1 MRVKA
6 RRSVEAPEAVRAAVE
21 AVVSQPL
28 DAVGDALQGF
38 TWEFESK
45 GDVHHWVQLFDHFD
59 AYFDKHLKGRHDLC
73 LDYVEA
79 TAVAAP
85 EAAAGT
91 SQSASGGASSS
102 GAVPPQQPQQPQ
114 QPDPPFP
121 SAAVLSILRVTA
133 LILEGCSNKHLYSS
147 YEYLSLLLAAPDADV
162 VLATLHALAAF
173 VRKSMSPS
181 TRWSGSE
188 GLNAR
193 LMVLAGSWGS
203 GEEVPDLLTCAR
215 GGSLPSP
222 PTSLHFQFYAAKG
235 SAAAAAAAAAE
246 ADAGEGVAQAHGGGV
261 RIINVPAVD
270 RRPETDHQLLEQLV
284 REYGLPVD
292 KRFALLHKIRTARA
306 FAAPESRQVLL
317 RLRLISFY
325 VAFQSNPSPTDIV
338 ALFQG
343 APDFVHQLAALLR
356 QEAQVPDDIQT
367 LALRSLAVQLL
378 DRSRHSAV
386 IAALS
391 GGEQS
396 GLLSLLIHGAV
407 ASLTGREA
415 APVQYSQAFVEALLS
430 MVGALVTSTSGT
442 TALSDA
448 SLVPALLPLLQHRDP
463 AHLALV
469 SSTVRILEAF
479 MDFSPASSGL
489 FRELGGLRMMVDRL
503 RYEVEQPAEVSSAAA
518 ASSAPAPSTALGTSG
533 SGSGEA
539 MVTEAGAASGAP
551 PQHAAAAGAAQPP
564 QKTVPYGRRLLL
576 KSLLRAIAMASYTPN
591 GAQRADEREAAELY
605 ACVKIIF
612 QRSKEFGGG
621 LFALSASV
629 VADTIHHDPLVYSTL
644 DAAGLPQAFLDS
656 VAGGV
661 LVSMEAVAAVPHTL
675 MALCLNSGGL
685 KLVKESKALRCLVPI
700 FSSKQYVKALQGESS
715 VVLGAGLDELL
726 RHVPQLRPDGVDVVI
741 RILRR
746 QCMLGGE
753 PNPPKPPPAPPA
765 APAAAAGEAAAG
777 EAAPVA
783 EAAAEAAG
791 QGAAAMETDAAA
803 QSASQPAAPAEAAM
817 EVEAQ
822 AQQAPAE
829 QEAEP
834 MTAEP
839 AAAVPAPAEAH
850 ATAAAAG
857 AVAAEPA
864 GEQAQ
869 PAAVQ
874 GGAAGEAAA
883 ENEEEEEVEEV
894 LAEDPEAE
902 TYLVECVT
910 YTARMLESMLTSAET
925 AKLFVE
931 RGGVELLLTL
941 YRLPRLP
948 PTFGSTNASHSLLVS
963 FRVFTT
969 HHASAQLP
977 HIFGLLRAALLT
989 QLDAAL
995 AAARQVGGAC
1005 VPLLPAQQREAYIR
1019 QVSSTEGLAALAAT
1033 VVRNASSVLK
1043 DISNGDMS
1051 VILKLGELERMVLW
1065 QAAVADEWRLEHA
1078 AAKAAEEKA
1087 AATAAAAP
1095 GGDQEM
1101 VDSAAAA
1108 AGGAAASAS
1117 ASAAAGPADEA
1128 CAALAAAD
1136 SAAAAKE
1143 KEKKR
1148 KSPEELSC
1156 DILLHFAHT
1165 ARAFDQAVAKAIHVP
1180 VRRREEA
1187 AAQPTMAMR
1196 AAAVN
1201 LAVVLRRNFDFQ
1213 GLEVPGD
1220 KGKAPAGEQGGNPY
1234 ATPEACR
1241 VRYLS
1246 RVLDASFNIL
1256 FDGRRRT
1263 THTLVYNYFM
1273 ATGGMRSFLK
1283 QFEACLELLR
1293 QLPPEPAASAAAAAA
1308 GGATLAPQQAQQAGQ
1323 QQQDT
1328 EMADTAGPAAALEGG
1343 TAGGTDATGGTATQ
1357 PISPAKAYRQSVEA
1371 AVGTFLVLMTNM
1383 SHAPM
1388 VVNSP
1393 NSANHITAPLPG
1405 AVDGAAKPAEDAP
1418 SFMRRAWGVLLAAV
1432 LPLWNDPALLAAHG
1446 DKIVQSVVSVLRNC
1460 TENAAQLAAA
1470 MAAAARSG
1478 ARGAAPALA
1487 DPARVQQIAEM
1498 GFSRAQAE
1506 EALRRNGNHVELAME
1521 WLIVN
1526 PEAAAAAEAAAT
1538 AGGAAAQH
1546 QVDDQALAQMVAAT
1560 LSVGGAK
1567 PGAQQEGVEEVPT
1580 ATMPDTPALVD
1591 SAVNLIKAS
1600 PRSAFYVCDLL
1611 KAHSAQSSKHRQ
1623 TVLERLMWHL
1633 SAASSPTDAQ
1643 LFAPAHVAALLLSEV
1658 AASRE
1663 VAAEKGFASIA
1674 LDAVDA
1680 WTSAHLP
1687 PPTAALP
1694 AADGGK
1700 PSRHAVAG
1708 GAEPAAV
1715 PAVPVP
1721 RWVDTLLLSLD
1732 ILASTPP
1739 KPPPPAASTSGRAG
1753 SSGRAMMDAIRGS
1766 VAEMERILGLPL
1778 AVGEERGGA
1787 EQPAAQAAAQAE
1799 AEPAQPAAATPAAAG
1814 AGAEAAAAG
1823 VHADSGSA
1831 PEVTSQAAEAVA
1843 GSEQQTPNRPPQA
1856 GAEDAAPAAPQR
1868 QQGSAEAQQS
1878 PEEQVFGA
1886 LAAAVQQYS
1895 TGGSLNEQ
1903 EQQRTVEV
1911 CLRLLRHLHS
1921 WGASWTPQEPAAV
1934 PPAATADPSTAA
1946 GSEAAAA
1953 AAAAATAQEAS
1964 LLSPDPRSTLHAV
1977 VQLLARLTKD
1987 HALAEK
1993 VLAARGH
2000 VQLLTLPP
2008 AAFRPELEPFMAA
2021 VFRHILEDPSTLQ
2034 AAMEAEIR
2042 STLNEKGRSG
2052 SYAYSRN
2059 PAGGLSL
2066 PMRTFLTALAPVA
2079 ARQPCVFVA
2088 ACRAT
2093 VEIKDMGGLAGRRT
2107 TVVLK
2112 KKQQQQQEAAAAPA
2126 APAAAGAAGPSGGS
2140 PPQAQ
2145 ERDTATPAPVAGS
2158 APGAA
2163 VAADAAAATTAPA
2176 AAARATPAPAT
2187 GVARRSGAARPAA
2200 EVGEQPGSPPAV
2212 QGAVTPAPPK
2222 TAGKSAKK
2230 VPPSFLEVIDCL
2242 VDVLLRYNE
2251 PPAELEAQGKDSG
2264 SAAQPSARAGDV
2276 HVVANDDGTV
2286 DLVPSAA
2293 AAAAAAQKKLAEEQ
2307 EAQKPLTP
2315 GQKEVAVQ
2323 CFALRLLSDFTLMY
2337 QHCVGV
2343 LLKRDTDLGAKEV
2356 VSLRSSMKKADKD
2369 RSAGVASPQQG
2380 LFRHIMDVQLALAP
2394 AAVPRGMSQGM
2405 GPAASYLLL
2414 AICIRSAEGRRRIVS
2429 EIVSTL
2435 LPEEQQAQQGNRSG
2449 GSAAPTAALLAAAD
2463 ESPYISKPGCPLP
2476 FKVKAFVDLAASLLS
2491 TTSRSSPS
2499 SASASSSQQQTQ
2511 AVSAEIVRAMKEAG
2525 MVRAL
2530 TAALQQLDLD
2540 HPQAIKAIH
2549 AILRPMEILTRASPK
2564 RPSTSPTAG
2573 ADAATAAGAA
2583 GGAAA
2588 SPASGRPAGGRG
2600 GEASRGGGEGVP
2612 GATPAGEAPEA
2623 GRQALQAAEA
2633 ALENLDRD
2641 RARAERRTIEEAIEG
2656 LMAEEEAL
2664 LGSDADMLEGGSGGS
2679 SEGGSFDSQDHDG
2692 GSGMSGDSDDDGEG
2706 MSSSSDEM
2714 EEEGGG
2720 DGVPL
2725 VVDIETSDDEHPG
2738 DGGST
2743 EESDSGLGSSDDD
2756 SGMDSSDMGSDHDRD
2771 EDEEAELAAAE
2782 DEAMED
2788 EEDGMGL
2795 HGEDEQ
2801 GDEEDGEEDEEDEVG
2816 LVLGDGAQTPDM
2828 EDDYYEEA
2836 DELLGDEDDDVYLD
2850 EAIADDEQDEEAEAL
2865 RQPVD
2870 FGGPDAVAATRA
2882 DARTAQLEAMLDEY
2896 GLLRS
2901 RNRSYVRGSR
2911 RSGSGAAALSAGA
2924 APATQHPLLLRPP
2937 SAGGSSAAAAS
2948 ALAVPSSGAS
2958 TGRFEAIYRAAL
2970 AQGMDPAEASIMQQA
2985 MALSGLDPTAS
2996 LAAGPYARI
3005 GGSTD
3010 AGAFGRTAA
3019 GAGTRWGDGDAAAA
3033 GAFSSLAQSLERA
3046 AAEVFDEQRAAAEA
3060 AAAEGRR
3067 QPTAAGVVAAA
3078 VAAAV
3083 AAEEAEGAG
3092 AEEGHRMEGSSEEE
3106 GEEEEEDREG
3116 EAGGRQVEEEA
3127 AADAAEAP
3135 AAAEQR
3141 AEPAAAAAAAP
3152 IPGRAAPGGGGT
3164 GRITADVFAQAMAA
3178 VMNPGQQPPA
3188 AAAQPAPPPAPA
3200 PAAAAARTGG
3210 DADMQDASRDAA
3222 AAAAPAVAPALE
3234 APATAGAA
3242 AEPGGDGGGIDPAVL
3257 RAAEAAGIDAAFLEA
3272 LPPELRSEVL
3282 AGAGI
3287 RVPPPQTAA
3296 PAAAPAA
3303 PAPAAPA
3310 AAAAAAAPAPAA
3322 GEGAQPAAE
3331 PAAPVAASAPS
3342 GGDNEPEAMEGIDP
3356 EFLAALPAE
3365 LQAEVMEQQRRE
3377 RRLRAEA
3384 ARRREAQAGAIAAAA
3399 AAAAAGGGAAGA
3411 AAAPGE
3417 AAGGAAEAAAGG
3429 PAAANAAAA
3438 GGGGGA
3444 APADMDFASL
3454 LASFPPD
3461 VREEVLM
3468 SADEALLATLPPALM
3483 AEAQSLQ
3490 ARMQRHMAR
3499 NAAMSDA
3506 MQAAAQQAAAAAGA
3520 LQPGEEVRMR
3530 LVYDGRSRQ
3539 PRIEYVGSGRRGGR
3553 GAAAAAAAAVAAT
3566 TFGAAPA
3573 ALPSKVEGAVA
3584 EPPVQMD
3591 EDGLLTLVRLLQLGQ
3606 PLGKGQLQRLF
3617 HNLCANTQTRESLL
3631 RLLLS
3636 ILRGPLTSDELDVV
3650 GGAMDADGMRPL
3662 TEGPVIN
3669 LGLAPAHEGASVPQ
3683 LVSKRVLE
3691 LLSYL
3696 CRRVWHHSK
3705 VPGAL
3710 VMLHAPELEAV
3721 AAKAAARL
3729 DKKGKGKRPLD
3740 DSDAAAA
3747 HERPC
3752 LEVLLGMPSRTVSR
3766 RSEGHMVQSLELL
3779 SSLLRPFEDEAVE
3792 RQEKQHRE
3800 RQEKE
3805 KKAKEEAEKQ
3815 RALQEQEQSAA
3826 AMQPDQAQPGAPAAE
3841 ASPGGSGT
3849 QQPLAAETA
3858 AVDAPRDVA
3867 GASAA
3872 AAAPA
3877 HTAQQQQEAP
3887 AAGEASGAAAAPQQ
3901 QAAGQAGVSPAPAA
3915 AAAKDGA
3922 GPSSAQEPAAAGGAA
3937 AAAEPADGSGKEE
3950 EDEEQRAAEQKREEE
3965 ERLHKQY
3972 MSAFDAVP
3980 LPLLLQLPAL
3990 MAEDWVADRPASV
4003 LKMVIQ
4009 GLNVVRPSFFVP
4021 SLSQLAASMLHLASV
4036 AEGGLRQLAGM
4047 DPQSASVLT
4056 TGVARYGKLML
4067 RPASCFWENVGQM
4080 VIEQRK
4086 RAPAEAV
4093 EEFRCDALAVLEDLC
4108 SQLEPLWTQLSHV
4121 AAQLE
4126 AGLKISQAADVTKVL
4141 PPGAAQVQP
4150 LVEVF
4155 FVLADVR
4162 SKLKP
4167 PPEEGAVDRLASF
4180 SAGDRAASMSLDM
4193 QSPTASQISS
4203 MSGAMI
4209 ARTTSATAESR
4220 SAFMQFAEQ
4229 HRRLINVLVHHKPEL
4244 LQTSMSLLLRAP
4256 KLLDFDNKRAY
4267 FRTQVKD
4274 SEAQSHYGSMR
4285 LHVRREHVFEDSF
4298 YQLRMRSTEEMRAK
4312 LNVVFT
4318 GEEGVDA
4325 GGVTREWYQVMSRE
4339 MFNPQFS
4346 LFMPVPEG
4354 GTTFQP
4360 NPNSV
4365 IQNDEAR
4372 GTNHL
4377 DFFKFVGRVVAKA
4390 LYDGQL
4396 VDAHFTRSFYKHVL
4410 GQPLTYGDIEAVDPE
4425 FYRTLRWMLENDI
4438 TDVLDLVFAE
4448 ETDYFGRKSVVELR
4462 PGGKDIKVTNDNKG
4476 EYVNAVA
4483 RHRMTTAIRPQ
4494 IDAFLKGFWEIVPRK
4509 LISLFNDHELEL
4521 LICGLPEI
4529 DVDDLRANTEYTG
4542 YTAASPVVQWF
4553 WELVREMDKQDL
4565 ALLVQFVTGTSKVPL
4580 DGFKALQGVHG
4591 PQRFQI
4597 HKAYGAADRLP
4608 SAHTCFNQLDML
4620 EYESKEQLRDRLL
4633 LAIHEGSEGFGF
4645 A

>member
-1 MRVKA
+1 MPVASA
-6 RRSVEAPEAVRAAVE
+6 RTSASAGRGCLAPRHNNLLFSLCVQPEAVRAAVE

-28 DAVGDALQGF
+28 DA
-38 TWEFESK
+38 

-73 LDYVEA
+73 LDYGEA
-79 TAVAAP
+79 IAVAAP

-91 SQSASGGASSS
+91 SQGVSGGASSS

-114 QPDPPFP
+114 QAPDPPFP
-121 SAAVLSILRVTA
+121 RAAVLSILRVTA

-181 TRWSGSE
+181 TRWNGSE
-188 GLNAR
+188 DLNAR

-203 GEEVPDLLTCAR
+203 GEEVPDLLTCAQ

-222 PTSLHFQFYAAKG
+222 PTGLHFQFYAAKG
-235 SAAAAAAAAAE
+235 SAAAAAAAAEAE
-246 ADAGEGVAQAHGGGV
+246 ADAGEGVTHSGGV

-284 REYGLPVD
+284 REYGVPVD

-306 FAAPESRQVLL
+306 FAAPDSRQVLL

-415 APVQYSQAFVEALLS
+415 VPVQYSQAFVEALLS

-518 ASSAPAPSTALGTSG
+518 ISSAPAPSTALGTSG
-533 SGSGEA
+533 TSGSGSGDA

-591 GAQRADEREAAELY
+591 GAQRADERETAELY

-753 PNPPKPPPAPPA
+753 LNPPKPPPAPPA

-803 QSASQPAAPAEAAM
+803 QSASQSAAPAEAAM

-869 PAAVQ
+869 PTAVQ

-883 ENEEEEEVEEV
+883 EEEEEEEEVEEV

-969 HHASAQLP
+969 QHSSAQLP

-1065 QAAVADEWRLEHA
+1065 QAAVADEWRLEQA
-1078 AAKAAEEKA
+1078 VAKAAEEKA

-1117 ASAAAGPADEA
+1117 ASAAAAGPVDEA
-1128 CAALAAAD
+1128 SAALAAAD
-1136 SAAAAKE
+1136 SAAAKE

-1220 KGKAPAGEQGGNPY
+1220 KGKEPAGEQGGNPY
-1234 ATPEACR
+1234 ATPQACR

-1308 GGATLAPQQAQQAGQ
+1308 GGATPAPQQAQQAGQ
-1323 QQQDT
+1323 QQQDI

-1343 TAGGTDATGGTATQ
+1343 TAGGTAGATGGTATQ

-1708 GAEPAAV
+1708 SAEPAAV

-1787 EQPAAQAAAQAE
+1787 EQPAAQAAPQAE

-1823 VHADSGSA
+1823 VHTDSGSA

-1843 GSEQQTPNRPPQA
+1843 GGEQQTPSRPPQA

-1921 WGASWTPQEPAAV
+1921 WGASWTPQELAAV
-1934 PPAATADPSTAA
+1934 PPAATAGPSTAT

-1953 AAAAATAQEAS
+1953 AAAAAAAQEAS
-1964 LLSPDPRSTLHAV
+1964 VLSPDPRSTLHAV

-2079 ARQPCVFVA
+2079 ARQPRVFVA

-2163 VAADAAAATTAPA
+2163 VAADAAAATPAPA

-2187 GVARRSGAARPAA
+2187 GMARRSGAARPATEA
-2200 EVGEQPGSPPAV
+2200 GEQPGSPPAV

-2264 SAAQPSARAGDV
+2264 NAAQPSTRAGDV

-2293 AAAAAAQKKLAEEQ
+2293 AAAAAAQKKLADEQ
-2307 EAQKPLTP
+2307 EAQKASREQNLCLHVLPLTP

-2343 LLKRDTDLGAKEV
+2343 LLKRDTDLGVKEV

-2369 RSAGVASPQQG
+2369 RSAAVASPQQG

-2435 LPEEQQAQQGNRSG
+2435 LPEEQQAQQGNRLG
-2449 GSAAPTAALLAAAD
+2449 ASAAPTAALLAAAD

-2525 MVRAL
+2525 M
-2530 TAALQQLDLD
+2530 
-2540 HPQAIKAIH
+2540 AIKAIH

-2564 RPSTSPTAG
+2564 RPSSSPTAG
-2573 ADAATAAGAA
+2573 ADAATTAGAA
-2583 GGAAA
+2583 GGATAG
-2588 SPASGRPAGGRG
+2588 PASGRPAGGRG
-2600 GEASRGGGEGVP
+2600 GEGGRGGGEGVP

-2714 EEEGGG
+2714 GEEEGG

-2771 EDEEAELAAAE
+2771 EGEEAELAAAE
-2782 DEAMED
+2782 EEAMED

-2795 HGEDEQ
+2795 HGEDEE

-2836 DELLGDEDDDVYLD
+2836 DELLGDEDDDLYLD

-2911 RSGSGAAALSAGA
+2911 RSGSGAAALSAAA

-2948 ALAVPSSGAS
+2948 ALA
-2958 TGRFEAIYRAAL
+2958 
-2970 AQGMDPAEASIMQQA
+2970 GMDPAEASIMQQA
-2985 MALSGLDPTAS
+2985 MALSGVDPTAS

-3092 AEEGHRMEGSSEEE
+3092 DEERHRMEGSSDEE
-3106 GEEEEEDREG
+3106 GGREG
-3116 EAGGRQVEEEA
+3116 DHEADAGGEQE
-3127 AADAAEAP
+3127 EAP
-3135 AAAEQR
+3135 AAAEQP
-3141 AEPAAAAAAAP
+3141 AEPAAAAAAAAP

-3188 AAAQPAPPPAPA
+3188 AAAPPAPPPAPA

-3222 AAAAPAVAPALE
+3222 AAAAPAAAPAPE
-3234 APATAGAA
+3234 APAPGGAT

-3310 AAAAAAAPAPAA
+3310 AAAAAAAPAAA
-3322 GEGAQPAAE
+3322 TGEGAQPAAE
-3331 PAAPVAASAPS
+3331 PAAPAAAAAPS

-3384 ARRREAQAGAIAAAA
+3384 ARRREAQAAAIAAAA

-3553 GAAAAAAAAVAAT
+3553 GTAAAAAAAVAAT

-3591 EDGLLTLVRLLQLGQ
+3591 EDGLLTLVRLLRLGQ

-3650 GGAMDADGMRPL
+3650 GGAMEADGRRPL
-3662 TEGPVIN
+3662 AEGPVIN

-3683 LVSKRVLE
+3683 LV
-3691 LLSYL
+3691 
-3696 CRRVWHHSK
+3696 HHSK

-3721 AAKAAARL
+3721 AARAAARL

-3805 KKAKEEAEKQ
+3805 KEAKEEAEKQ
-3815 RALQEQEQSAA
+3815 RARQEQEQSAA
-3826 AMQPDQAQPGAPAAE
+3826 AMQTDQAQPGAPAAE

-3858 AVDAPRDVA
+3858 AVDVPRDVA
-3867 GASAA
+3867 GGSAA
-3872 AAAPA
+3872 ATAPS
-3877 HTAQQQQEAP
+3877 HTVQQQQEAP
-3887 AAGEASGAAAAPQQ
+3887 NAGEASGAAAAPQQ

-3922 GPSSAQEPAAAGGAA
+3922 GPSTAPEPAAGGAA
-3937 AAAEPADGSGKEE
+3937 AAAEPAAGSGKEE

-4021 SLSQLAASMLHLASV
+4021 SLSQLAASVLHLASV

-4086 RAPAEAV
+4086 RAPAEVV

-4108 SQLEPLWTQLSHV
+4108 SQLEPLWMQLSHV

-4162 SKLKP
+4162 
-4167 PPEEGAVDRLASF
+4167 LASF

-4220 SAFMQFAEQ
+4220 STFMQFAEQ